1 MTYNRKSQI
10 TPYTE
15 RENTMTKTTAPEGIE
30 DKPGTAKAKGHAT
43 EPTKTE
49 QAAATQ
55 PELVT
60 EWANSTDPENF
71 DADQAAVHDWMEAS
85 DDLRLEALETAMTIA
100 DAEELI
106 ATARAVATEHSRR
119 AERARNLVT
128 IIASRLGREAD
139 ALNAIDPTTTGRA
152 IPVQPEPRPAPTATR
167 KMELP
172 SAL

>member
-15 RENTMTKTTAPEGIE
+15 RENTMTETKTADTVQAKLAP
-30 DKPGTAKAKGHAT
+30 KAKQAK
-43 EPTKTE
+43 PTKTE
-49 QAAATQ
+49 QAVTETQ

-60 EWANSTDPENF
+60 EWANSTEPENF
-71 DADQAAVHDWMEAS
+71 DHDQAAVHEWMEAG
-85 DDLRLEALETAMTIA
+85 DDTRLEALETKMTLA
-100 DAEELI
+100 DAEELA
-106 ATARAVATEHSRR
+106 ATARQVAIEHGRR

-139 ALNAIDPTTTGRA
+139 ALKAIDPTTTGRA